1 MLSGTASCTAHASC
15 ARCLAP
21 ATLEISGDV
30 EGYYSLEPVDTL
42 EGYEQDEFD
51 CLDEDGKFDAA
62 GPIEAA
68 LVYATPFVI
77 LCKEDCKGLCPTCG
91 ADLNEGPC
99 ACDSSDDIDPDNPFA
114 VLRNLKF
121 NEE

>member
-1 MLSGTASCTAHASC
+1 
-15 ARCLAP
+15 
-21 ATLEISGDV
+21 
-30 EGYYSLEPVDTL
+30 
-42 EGYEQDEFD
+42 
-51 CLDEDGKFDAA
+51 
-62 GPIEAA
+62 
-68 LVYATPFVI
+68 
-77 LCKEDCKGLCPTCG
+77 LCEEDCKGLCPTCG

>member
-1 MLSGTASCTAHASC
+1 MGRLPG
-15 ARCLAP
+15 
-21 ATLEISGDV
+21 EINENAYRV
-30 EGYYSLEPVDTL
+30 AKMA
-42 EGYEQDEFD
+42 
-51 CLDEDGKFDAA
+51 DEDGKFDAA

-114 VLRNLKF
+114 VLKNLKF

>member
-1 MLSGTASCTAHASC
+1 M
-15 ARCLAP
+15 
-21 ATLEISGDV
+21 
-30 EGYYSLEPVDTL
+30 
-42 EGYEQDEFD
+42 
-51 CLDEDGKFDAA
+51 
-62 GPIEAA
+62 
-68 LVYATPFVI
+68 YATPFVI

-114 VLRNLKF
+114 VLKNLKF